1 MYSNWTVT
9 AETDTCLI
17 VGNGPSLRSVPDT
30 FLQKYPTFGTN
41 RCYLRFTPTYYVAVN
56 PLVISQNKA
65 EIDALQCLKF
75 IMGENLTRGTQR
87 PFSFAP
93 LKWVNEG
100 YTVTYVCLQLAYWMQ
115 YRTVLLVGV
124 DHRYLAVGKPNET
137 QTLQGDDPNHFDP
150 SYFKGQKWQ
159 LPDLAQSEQYY
170 REARGVFMADGR
182 RIINLTEGTALDV
195 FEVGS
200 VADY

>member
-1 MYSNWTVT
+1 MYDSWTVT
-9 AETDTCLI
+9 AEPSTCLI
-17 VGNGPSLRSVPDT
+17 VGNGPSLKNVPDS
-30 FLQKYPTFGTN
+30 FLSKYPTFGTN
-41 RCYLRFTPTYYVAVN
+41 RCYLRFTPTFYVAVN
-56 PLVISQNKA
+56 PLVISQNRA
-65 EIDALQCLKF
+65 EIDALKCQKFVMGDNLK
-75 IMGENLTRGTQR
+75 RSTQR

-93 LKWVNEG
+93 LEWVNEG

-115 YRTVLLVGV
+115 FRTVLLVGV
-124 DHRYLAVGKPNET
+124 DHRYQAVGKPNET

-170 REARGVFMADGR
+170 REARGVFLADGR